1 MTQPNPHDD
10 NMQNKNNDLNNKPP
24 TIIKGILLTGS
35 KQNLSKSRRVSWG
48 DAKIK
53 EFGKND
59 YTVNRPEPPNHSLN
73 YIEEESSSSKD
84 MSMSSSSLSNHIFDS
99 KNKQNQRLTIQNLNS
114 IMQKN
119 EINNELS
126 FEHGQIPKNNRL
138 TIANLKGIVDNNN
151 SLNEEENK
159 ENDENNIDIFD
170 NKRYTLSITDAYNDL
185 LKGKLEDLSINDEND
200 SFDKENKFLPV
211 KKHKNSIMPGN
222 RQSLALSN
230 TSTPRV
236 SFTMMSPLN
245 ITNNKITLSDRK
257 FLIGPDKKNNI
268 SDVFNSGN
276 HNRITLL
283 NPKDIFNSNSY
294 SKKHNSIKSD
304 NILLSPLPKIKN
316 NLSANL
322 VKIETDTVDQR
333 LQAHYNNITEK
344 SNIKLKLISELEKE
358 ISCIKEKQKEFR
370 NEVNSITQEKNKII
384 SDIQNIKNV
393 MIKKNKEYGWNKF
406 LQNFFGLKIITY
418 GSVDPFKYAF
428 DILLL
433 KKIKISFLVSK
444 NIFNSKDNF
453 SIFSS
458 KGEII
463 NSNNDPFFKQ
473 SESEINLIQNTYN
486 YYVNNIFHPGQI
498 SLFDFKKNIKEI
510 IKFSASF
517 LYMVE
522 MINCLF
528 IMCSKVIMKFEKEKN
543 CFAILFGIINK
554 KGFEVNFLFEIQI
567 KDSFNGLSLIDKE
580 IINYSLEQIPLS
592 KIQQEI
598 GDLEEQIQK
607 LLQMKNKPKLI
618 FQNFFLT
625 LYENV
630 TNL

>member
-1 MTQPNPHDD
+1 MIQPNPHNDIV
-10 NMQNKNNDLNNKPP
+10 QNKNNDLNNKPP
-24 TIIKGILLTGS
+24 STIKGILLTGS
-35 KQNLSKSRRVSWG
+35 KQNQSKSRRVSWG

-59 YTVNRPEPPNHSLN
+59 YTVNHHEPSNNLLN
-73 YIEEESSSSKD
+73 NIEEESNSSKD
-84 MSMSSSSLSNHIFDS
+84 MSMSSGSLSNNVFDS

-114 IMQKN
+114 IIQKN

-126 FEHGQIPKNNRL
+126 FENRKVPKDNRL

-151 SLNEEENK
+151 SLNEEDNK
-159 ENDENNIDIFD
+159 ENDGNNFDIFD
-170 NKRYTLSITDAYNDL
+170 NKRYTLSITEAYNDL
-185 LKGKLEDLSINDEND
+185 LKGKLEDLSINDENN
-200 SFDKENKFLPV
+200 SFDKENKFLPI
-211 KKHKNSIMPGN
+211 KKQQNSIINGE

-230 TSTPRV
+230 TSTPKV
-236 SFTMMSPLN
+236 SFHIMSPLN
-245 ITNNKITLSDRK
+245 VTNTKMTLSDRK
-257 FLIGPDKKNNI
+257 FLIDKDNKNNI
-268 SDVFNSGN
+268 SDIFNSSN
-276 HNRITLL
+276 YNRITLV
-283 NPKDIFNSNSY
+283 NPRDIFNSNSY

-316 NLSANL
+316 NLNTNL
-322 VKIETDTVDQR
+322 VKNETDSIDQR
-333 LQAHYNNITEK
+333 IQAQYNNILDK
-344 SNIKLKLISELEKE
+344 LNIKLKLINELEKE
-358 ISCIKEKQKEFR
+358 IFDIKEKQKEFR
-370 NEVNSITQEKNKII
+370 NETNSISQEKNKII
-384 SDIQNIKNV
+384 TDIQNIKNE
-393 MIKKNKEYGWNKF
+393 MLKKNKEYEWNKF
-406 LQNFFGLKIITY
+406 LQNLFGLKIITF
-418 GSVDPFKYAF
+418 GLVDPFKYAF

-444 NIFNSKDNF
+444 NIFKSKDNF

-463 NSNNDPFFKQ
+463 NINNDPIFNQ
-473 SESEINLIQNTYN
+473 SESEINLIQNTFN
-486 YYVNNIFHPGQI
+486 YYVNTIFHSGQI
-498 SLFDFKKNIKEI
+498 SLFDFKENIKEI
-510 IKFSASF
+510 IKLSSSF
-517 LYMVE
+517 LYMLE

-528 IMCSKVIMKFEKEKN
+528 IMCSKVIMKFEKDKN
-543 CFAILFGIINK
+543 CFAILIGIINK

-567 KDSFNGLSLIDKE
+567 KDSFSGVSLIDKE
-580 IINYSLEQIPLS
+580 IINYSLEQIHLS

-598 GDLEEQIQK
+598 ANLEEQIQK